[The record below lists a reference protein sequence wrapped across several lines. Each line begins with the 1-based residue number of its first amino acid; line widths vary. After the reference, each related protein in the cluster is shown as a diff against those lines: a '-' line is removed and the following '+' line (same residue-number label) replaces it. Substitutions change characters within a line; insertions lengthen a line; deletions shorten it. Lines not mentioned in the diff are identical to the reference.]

1 MKKDTLMRR
10 THKGGGEFMDASE
23 FKRRQLNA
31 IERRKR
37 TKKLLSASLIIIAL
51 LMLIAVAFAYTFD

>member
-1 MKKDTLMRR
+1 
-10 THKGGGEFMDASE
+10 MDASE